1 MRNITLTEDLIL
13 GKKIIPAGSTIIIN
27 ESSSEIE
34 RRVISSCKNNTNA
47 INGHKFI
54 RPSDKEIIDENS
66 WIVYNFPISLK
77 SNIAV
82 EQAIELVKISWKDD
96 SWSKELSE
104 FFNEHDLD
112 FDTILF
118 TDLDSKNIDS
128 MIAYKYD
135 ITSDVEKLNK
145 ENKIPVVVVECS
157 KSFMSFINS
166 NKMSIIELSEKAK
179 LNVIIDYLKKHAKK
193 VYRIFNVGE

>member
-27 ESSSEIE
+27 ESSSEVE

-54 RPSDKEIIDENS
+54 RPSDRDIIDENS

-179 LNVIIDYLKKHAKK
+179 LNVIIDYLKKHAKR

>member
-27 ESSSEIE
+27 ESSSEVE

-54 RPSDKEIIDENS
+54 RPSDRDIIDENS

-179 LNVIIDYLKKHAKK
+179 LSVIIDYLKKHAKR

>member
-13 GKKIIPAGSTIIIN
+13 GKKIIPAGSTIIID

-54 RPSDKEIIDENS
+54 RPTDKEIIDENS

-82 EQAIELVKISWKDD
+82 DQAIELVKISWKDD

-128 MIAYKYD
+128 MIVYKYD

-157 KSFMSFINS
+157 RSFMSFINS

-179 LNVIIDYLKKHAKK
+179 LNVIIDYLKKHAKR

>member
-13 GKKIIPAGSTIIIN
+13 GKKIIPAGSTIIID

-54 RPSDKEIIDENS
+54 RPTDKEIIDENS

-82 EQAIELVKISWKDD
+82 DQAIELVKISWKDD

-128 MIAYKYD
+128 MIVYKYD

-157 KSFMSFINS
+157 RSFMSFINS